1 MTNIY
6 GIIEGFG
13 RQFFV
18 EPNKFQDVSNFKLIK
33 KSSTSNLTRRQF
45 RVHHAKNP
53 ELAKIIF
60 FDRLMLFTK
69 GNEVALGK
77 PFLNQ
82 FRVESS
88 LLPGVRKKSKLLVFK
103 MRAKKRF
110 RRRIGFNLSSRR
122 IRVENVLKIVESKT
136 RSDLQFL
143 VPGIIN

>member
-6 GIIEGFG
+6 GIIESFG

-33 KSSTSNLTRRQF
+33 KSYSSNLTKRQF
-45 RVHHAKNP
+45 RTHHTKNP

-60 FDRLMLFTK
+60 FDRLMLFTRE
-69 GNEVALGK
+69 NQVVLGK